1 MRYNLSDERQAG
13 KARTYLASLIKKG
26 AKSVEITEKRRR
38 SLTQNGLFH
47 LWVKCF
53 SDCIGEPSPE
63 RCKVWVKRAL
73 LGQHEEINPLT
84 GESEM
89 FDYETHLFS
98 TEQMTDLLQRFK
110 AWAQTEFECR
120 LPEPDEIG
128 FEQMFDNYVE

>member
-26 AKSVEITEKRRR
+26 ATSVEITEKRRR
-38 SLTQNGLFH
+38 TLTQNGLFH
-47 LWVKCF
+47 LWVKCLAD
-53 SDCIGEPSPE
+53 SIGEPSPD

-73 LGQHEEINPLT
+73 LGQHEEVNPLT
-84 GESEM
+84 GEIEQ

-98 TEQMTDLLQRFK
+98 VEQMKDLLTRFK
-110 AWAQTEFECR
+110 VWAQEELDCR

-128 FEQMFDNYVE
+128 FEQMFDTYIE

>member
-26 AKSVEITEKRRR
+26 ATSVEITEKRRR
-38 SLTQNGLFH
+38 TLTQNGLFH

-53 SDCIGEPSPE
+53 ADCIGESSAE

-84 GESEM
+84 NEPEL

-98 TEQMTDLLQRFK
+98 VEQMNDLLTKFK
-110 AWAQTEFECR
+110 AWALTEFECR
-120 LPEPDEIG
+120 LPEPDELG
-128 FEQMFDNYVE
+128 FEQMFDTYIE